1 MAAPLQPLPPEVAAA
16 FQRGEPVEAIKLL
29 LKLRA
34 GSAGKPAP
42 GRKPAA
48 ASTEQKPRKA
58 ALSPRLGAF
67 REGLSP
73 GEVPRSASAITGWVI
88 VALLAYLVY
97 RLLAG

>member
-1 MAAPLQPLPPEVAAA
+1 MATPPESLPPEVAAA

-34 GSAGKPAP
+34 GAPGRPAP

-48 ASTEQKPRKA
+48 PAAPKPRKA
-58 ALSPRLGAF
+58 APPPKLGAF

-73 GEVPRSASAITGWVI
+73 GEVPRSASAVTGWAI
-88 VALLAYLVY
+88 VALLAYLAY

>member
-1 MAAPLQPLPPEVAAA
+1 MAAPPQPLPPEVAAA
-16 FQRGEPVEAIKLL
+16 FQRGEPIEAIKLL

-34 GSAGKPAP
+34 GAAGKPAP

-48 ASTEQKPRKA
+48 SAEQKPREA
-58 ALSPRLGAF
+58 APPPRLGAF

-73 GEVPRSASAITGWVI
+73 GEVPRSASPITGWVI